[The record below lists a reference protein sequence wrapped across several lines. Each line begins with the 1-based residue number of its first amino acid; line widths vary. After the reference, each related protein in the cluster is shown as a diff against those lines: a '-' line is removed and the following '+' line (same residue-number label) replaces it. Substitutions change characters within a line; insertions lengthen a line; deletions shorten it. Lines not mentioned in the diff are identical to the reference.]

1 MKYVAHHGCADL
13 QPYAHGITYKRVVRT
28 FVVAVQNIFVLRN
41 MAEPISII
49 AGLSSVASLADASCA
64 LAGSL
69 YKTFRTIKD
78 APRAIQRL
86 SKELGKFHNLLQD
99 VYELL
104 QCYSTSLLVT
114 EDGLSVDSVQSML
127 KECQTELESVQ
138 RTTASFKP
146 GPNRF
151 KNAAARFAWVVDE
164 SKVKQHCQTI
174 EQLRQHID
182 TGLSVLSQYVKT
194 FN

>member
-1 MKYVAHHGCADL
+1 
-13 QPYAHGITYKRVVRT
+13 
-28 FVVAVQNIFVLRN
+28 

-49 AGLSSVASLADASCA
+49 AGISSVASLADTSCS

-69 YKTFRTIKD
+69 YKTFRTIKE
-78 APRAIQRL
+78 APRAVQRL
-86 SKELGKFHNLLQD
+86 SKELGKFHDLLQD
-99 VYELL
+99 VYNLL
-104 QCYSTSLLVT
+104 QRYSTSLLVT
-114 EDGLSVDSVQSML
+114 EDGLSIDSVQSVL

-146 GPNRF
+146 GSNRF
-151 KNAAARFAWVVDE
+151 RNAAARFAWVVDE

-194 FN
+194 CNQGYSIH